1 MDKTMQNNFLNK
13 LSNFLTSTF
22 EKIAI
27 SRTRQALT
35 MLDDKTLEDIGL
47 TRHQVMN
54 GDLFNANDVVSF
66 PAGSM
71 GFNSKADQ
79 DNKKVETAKAA

>member
-1 MDKTMQNNFLNK
+1 
-13 LSNFLTSTF
+13 
-22 EKIAI
+22 
-27 SRTRQALT
+27 